1 MATWSVLCKSLLK
14 NAVEGGKA
22 AAPHIM
28 TFSKMALPHIKSAG
42 TAVVHTAKSGVKFA
56 AAHPKTGVA
65 GLAIALPIVG
75 YKKGLVN
82 FAAEKVFGK
91 GNEGKGLIEPAST
104 ALLGSHKDAY
114 GNEKPVS
121 EKTVDT
127 LLGDGTYSSLKT
139 GVGNV
144 GAEGAD
150 VALLGSHKDAYGNEK
165 PVSEKTVDTLLG
177 DGTYSSLKTG
187 VGNVGAEGA
196 DVYYRLKDT
205 IGNVGAE
212 GADVYHQLKGTL
224 GNVGSEAGNL
234 YYDGKEYVG
243 GMFNGNGMVNGNV
256 GAEGADVYHQL
267 KGTLGNV
274 GSEAGNLYYDGKEYV
289 GGMFNG
295 NGMVNHGNGYYD
307 PTTAQ
312 YPSMSAVQ
320 GVQGQSGMGGG
331 LMNNINSALSNVTGG
346 NISKMNHASLLL
358 ASYMMFG
365 RFGWLSKIAG
375 LALGG
380 MTMKNVNQ
388 RSVHNQEQQM
398 NLPMQA
404 AAAPQVATT
413 PAPEEEHSMTVHR
426 GR

>member
-1 MATWSVLCKSLLK
+1 MATWSALCKSLLK

-28 TFSKMALPHIKSAG
+28 TFSKMAFPYIKSG
-42 TAVVHTAKSGVKFA
+42 VKAVGSATKSGVKFA
-56 AAHPKTGVA
+56 VEHPK
-65 GLAIALPIVG
+65 LAAAMTAVALPIVG
-75 YKKGLVN
+75 YKKGLLT
-82 FAAEKVFGK
+82 FAKEKALGE
-91 GNEGKGLIEPAST
+91 EGSNKGLVDSAST
-104 ALLGSHKDAY
+104 LLLGSHKDAY
-114 GNEKPVS
+114 GNEKSVS

-127 LLGDGTYSSLKT
+127 LLGEGAYSSIK
-139 GVGNV
+139 
-144 GAEGAD
+144 A
-150 VALLGSHKDAYGNEK
+150 
-165 PVSEKTVDTLLG
+165 
-177 DGTYSSLKTG
+177 G

-196 DVYYRLKDT
+196 DVYYHLKDT
-205 IGNVGAE
+205 IGNVGTE
-212 GADVYHQLKGTL
+212 GANVY
-224 GNVGSEAGNL
+224 N
-234 YYDGKEYVG
+234 
-243 GMFNGNGMVNGNV
+243 
-256 GAEGADVYHQL
+256 QL

-320 GVQGQSGMGGG
+320 GVQGQAGMGGG
-331 LMNNINSALSNVTGG
+331 LMNNLNSALANVTGG
-346 NISKMNHASLLL
+346 NISKMNLASLLL

-365 RFGWLSKIAG
+365 RFGWFSKIAG

-388 RSVHNQEQQM
+388 RSVQVPQQM

-404 AAAPQVATT
+404 AVAPQVAAT
-413 PAPEEEHSMTVHR
+413 PAPEEDQSMTVHR
-426 GR
+426 RR

>member
-28 TFSKMALPHIKSAG
+28 TFSKMAFPYVKSAG
-42 TAVVHTAKSGVKFA
+42 TAVAHTAKSGIKFA
-56 AAHPKTGVA
+56 AAHPKTGVV
-65 GLAIALPIVG
+65 GLGIALPIVG

-82 FAAEKVFGK
+82 FATEKMFGK
-91 GNEGKGLIEPAST
+91 GNEGKGVIEPAST

-127 LLGDGTYSSLKT
+127 LLGDGAYSSLKT

-144 GAEGAD
+144 G
-150 VALLGSHKDAYGNEK
+150 S
-165 PVSEKTVDTLLG
+165 
-177 DGTYSSLKTG
+177 
-187 VGNVGAEGA
+187 EGA

-205 IGNVGAE
+205 IGNVGSE
-212 GADVYHQLKGTL
+212 GA
-224 GNVGSEAGNL
+224 N
-234 YYDGKEYVG
+234 
-243 GMFNGNGMVNGNV
+243 
-256 GAEGADVYHQL
+256 VYHQL

-320 GVQGQSGMGGG
+320 GVQGQAGMGGG
-331 LMNNINSALSNVTGG
+331 LMNNLNSALSNVTGG
-346 NISKMNHASLLL
+346 NISKMNLASLLL

-365 RFGWLSKIAG
+365 RFGWFSKIAG

-388 RSVHNQEQQM
+388 RSVQVPQQM

-404 AAAPQVATT
+404 AVAPQVAAT
-413 PAPEEEHSMTVHR
+413 PAQEEDNSMTVHR
-426 GR
+426 RR

>member
-28 TFSKMALPHIKSAG
+28 TFSQMAFPYVKSAG
-42 TAVVHTAKSGVKFA
+42 TTVAHTAKSGIKFA
-56 AAHPKTGVA
+56 AAHPKTGVV
-65 GLAIALPIVG
+65 GLGIALPIVG

-82 FAAEKVFGK
+82 FATEKMFGK
-91 GNEGKGLIEPAST
+91 GNEGKGVIEPAST

-127 LLGDGTYSSLKT
+127 LLGDG
-139 GVGNV
+139 
-144 GAEGAD
+144 A
-150 VALLGSHKDAYGNEK
+150 
-165 PVSEKTVDTLLG
+165 
-177 DGTYSSLKTG
+177 YSSLKTG

-212 GADVYHQLKGTL
+212 GA
-224 GNVGSEAGNL
+224 N
-234 YYDGKEYVG
+234 
-243 GMFNGNGMVNGNV
+243 
-256 GAEGADVYHQL
+256 VYHQL

-295 NGMVNHGNGYYD
+295 NGMVNHGSGYYD

-320 GVQGQSGMGGG
+320 GQAGMGGG
-331 LMNNINSALSNVTGG
+331 LMNNLNSALSNVTGG
-346 NISKMNHASLLL
+346 NISKMNLASLLL

-365 RFGWLSKIAG
+365 RFGWFSKIAG

-388 RSVHNQEQQM
+388 RSVQVPQQM

-404 AAAPQVATT
+404 AVAPQVAAT
-413 PAPEEEHSMTVHR
+413 PAQEEDNSMTVHR
-426 GR
+426 RR

>member
-28 TFSKMALPHIKSAG
+28 TFSKMAFPYVKSGVKAIG
-42 TAVVHTAKSGVKFA
+42 SATKSGVKFA
-56 AAHPKTGVA
+56 VEHPKSAAAMTAV
-65 GLAIALPIVG
+65 ALPIVG
-75 YKKGLVN
+75 YKKGLLT
-82 FAAEKVFGK
+82 FAKEKALGE
-91 GNEGKGLIEPAST
+91 EGTNKGLVDSVST
-104 ALLGSHKDAY
+104 LLLGSHKDAY
-114 GNEKPVS
+114 GNEKSVS

-127 LLGDGTYSSLKT
+127 LLGEGAYSSLKT
-139 GVGNV
+139 GV
-144 GAEGAD
+144 
-150 VALLGSHKDAYGNEK
+150 S
-165 PVSEKTVDTLLG
+165 
-177 DGTYSSLKTG
+177 
-187 VGNVGAEGA
+187 NVGAEGA

-205 IGNVGAE
+205 IGYVGAE

-224 GNVGSEAGNL
+224 GNVGSEAG
-234 YYDGKEYVG
+234 
-243 GMFNGNGMVNGNV
+243 
-256 GAEGADVYHQL
+256 
-267 KGTLGNV
+267 
-274 GSEAGNLYYDGKEYV
+274 SLYYDGKEYV

-320 GVQGQSGMGGG
+320 GVQGQAGMGGG
-331 LMNNINSALSNVTGG
+331 LMNNLNSALSNVTGG
-346 NISKMNHASLLL
+346 NISKMSLASLLL

-365 RFGWLSKIAG
+365 RFGWFSKIAG

-388 RSVHNQEQQM
+388 RSVQVPQQM

-404 AAAPQVATT
+404 AVAPQVAAT
-413 PAPEEEHSMTVHR
+413 PVQEEDHSMTVHR
-426 GR
+426 RR

>member
-22 AAPHIM
+22 AASHIM
-28 TFSKMALPHIKSAG
+28 TFSKMAFPYVKSG
-42 TAVVHTAKSGVKFA
+42 VKAVGSATKSGVKFA
-56 AAHPKTGVA
+56 VEHPKSAAAMSAV
-65 GLAIALPIVG
+65 ALPIVG
-75 YKKGLVN
+75 YKKGLLT
-82 FAAEKVFGK
+82 FAKEKALGE
-91 GNEGKGLIEPAST
+91 EGTNKGLVDSAST
-104 ALLGSHKDAY
+104 LLLGSHKDAY
-114 GNEKPVS
+114 GNEKSVS

-127 LLGDGTYSSLKT
+127 LLGEGAYSSIK
-139 GVGNV
+139 
-144 GAEGAD
+144 A
-150 VALLGSHKDAYGNEK
+150 
-165 PVSEKTVDTLLG
+165 
-177 DGTYSSLKTG
+177 G

-196 DVYYRLKDT
+196 DVYYHLKDT
-205 IGNVGAE
+205 IGNVGTE
-212 GADVYHQLKGTL
+212 GANVY
-224 GNVGSEAGNL
+224 N
-234 YYDGKEYVG
+234 
-243 GMFNGNGMVNGNV
+243 
-256 GAEGADVYHQL
+256 QL

-320 GVQGQSGMGGG
+320 GVQGQAGMGGG
-331 LMNNINSALSNVTGG
+331 LMNNLNSALSNVTGG
-346 NISKMNHASLLL
+346 NISKMNLASLLL

-365 RFGWLSKIAG
+365 RFGWFSKIAG

-388 RSVHNQEQQM
+388 RSVQVPQQM

-404 AAAPQVATT
+404 AVAPQVAAT
-413 PAPEEEHSMTVHR
+413 PATEEDHSMTVHR
-426 GR
+426 RR

>member
-28 TFSKMALPHIKSAG
+28 TFSKMAFPYVKSG
-42 TAVVHTAKSGVKFA
+42 VKAVGSATKSGVKFA
-56 AAHPKTGVA
+56 VEHPKSAAAMTAV
-65 GLAIALPIVG
+65 ALPIVG
-75 YKKGLVN
+75 YKKGLLT
-82 FAAEKVFGK
+82 FAKEKALGE
-91 GNEGKGLIEPAST
+91 EGTNKGLVDSVST
-104 ALLGSHKDAY
+104 LLLGSHKDAY
-114 GNEKPVS
+114 GNEKSVS

-127 LLGDGTYSSLKT
+127 LLG
-139 GVGNV
+139 
-144 GAEGAD
+144 EGA
-150 VALLGSHKDAYGNEK
+150 
-165 PVSEKTVDTLLG
+165 
-177 DGTYSSLKTG
+177 YSSLKTG

-224 GNVGSEAGNL
+224 GNVGSEAG
-234 YYDGKEYVG
+234 
-243 GMFNGNGMVNGNV
+243 
-256 GAEGADVYHQL
+256 
-267 KGTLGNV
+267 
-274 GSEAGNLYYDGKEYV
+274 SLYYDGKEYV

-320 GVQGQSGMGGG
+320 GVQGQAGMGGG
-331 LMNNINSALSNVTGG
+331 LMNNLNSALSNVTGG
-346 NISKMNHASLLL
+346 NISKMNLASLLL

-365 RFGWLSKIAG
+365 RFGWFSKIAG

-388 RSVHNQEQQM
+388 RSVQVPQQM

-404 AAAPQVATT
+404 AVAPQVAAT
-413 PAPEEEHSMTVHR
+413 PATEEDHSMTVHR
-426 GR
+426 RR

>member
-28 TFSKMALPHIKSAG
+28 TFSKMAFPYVKSGVKAIG
-42 TAVVHTAKSGVKFA
+42 SATKSGVKFA
-56 AAHPKTGVA
+56 VEHPKSAAAMTAV
-65 GLAIALPIVG
+65 ALPIVG
-75 YKKGLVN
+75 YKKGLLT
-82 FAAEKVFGK
+82 FAKEKALGE
-91 GNEGKGLIEPAST
+91 EGTNKGLVDSVST
-104 ALLGSHKDAY
+104 LLLGSHKDAY
-114 GNEKPVS
+114 GNEKSVS

-127 LLGDGTYSSLKT
+127 LLG
-139 GVGNV
+139 
-144 GAEGAD
+144 EGA
-150 VALLGSHKDAYGNEK
+150 
-165 PVSEKTVDTLLG
+165 
-177 DGTYSSLKTG
+177 YSSLKTG

-205 IGNVGAE
+205 IGYVGAE

-224 GNVGSEAGNL
+224 GNVGSEAG
-234 YYDGKEYVG
+234 
-243 GMFNGNGMVNGNV
+243 
-256 GAEGADVYHQL
+256 
-267 KGTLGNV
+267 
-274 GSEAGNLYYDGKEYV
+274 SLYYDGKEYV

-320 GVQGQSGMGGG
+320 GVQGQAGMGGG
-331 LMNNINSALSNVTGG
+331 LMNNLNSALSNVTGG
-346 NISKMNHASLLL
+346 NISKMNLASLLL

-365 RFGWLSKIAG
+365 RFGWFSKIAG

-388 RSVHNQEQQM
+388 RSVQVPQQM

-404 AAAPQVATT
+404 AVAPQVAAT
-413 PAPEEEHSMTVHR
+413 PAQVEVHSMTIHR
-426 GR
+426 RR

>member
-28 TFSKMALPHIKSAG
+28 TFSKMAFPYVKSAG
-42 TAVVHTAKSGVKFA
+42 TAVAHTAKSGIKFA
-56 AAHPKTGVA
+56 AAHPKTGVV
-65 GLAIALPIVG
+65 GLGIALPIVG

-82 FAAEKVFGK
+82 FATEKMFGK
-91 GNEGKGLIEPAST
+91 GNEGKGVIEPAST

-127 LLGDGTYSSLKT
+127 LLGDGAYSSLKT

-144 GAEGAD
+144 G
-150 VALLGSHKDAYGNEK
+150 S
-165 PVSEKTVDTLLG
+165 
-177 DGTYSSLKTG
+177 
-187 VGNVGAEGA
+187 EGA

-205 IGNVGAE
+205 I
-212 GADVYHQLKGTL
+212 
-224 GNVGSEAGNL
+224 
-234 YYDGKEYVG
+234 
-243 GMFNGNGMVNGNV
+243 
-256 GAEGADVYHQL
+256 
-267 KGTLGNV
+267 GNV

-320 GVQGQSGMGGG
+320 GVQGQAGMGGG
-331 LMNNINSALSNVTGG
+331 LMNNLNSALSNVTGG
-346 NISKMNHASLLL
+346 NISKMNLASLLL

-365 RFGWLSKIAG
+365 RFGWFSKIAG

-388 RSVHNQEQQM
+388 RSVQVPQQM

-404 AAAPQVATT
+404 AVAPQVAAT
-413 PAPEEEHSMTVHR
+413 PAQEEDNSMTVHR
-426 GR
+426 RR

>member
-28 TFSKMALPHIKSAG
+28 TFSKMAFPYVKSGVKAIG
-42 TAVVHTAKSGVKFA
+42 SATISGVKFA
-56 AAHPKTGVA
+56 VEHPKSAAAMTAV
-65 GLAIALPIVG
+65 ALPIVG
-75 YKKGLVN
+75 YKKGLLT
-82 FAAEKVFGK
+82 FAKEKALGE
-91 GNEGKGLIEPAST
+91 EGTNKGLVDSVST
-104 ALLGSHKDAY
+104 LLLGSHKDAY
-114 GNEKPVS
+114 GNEKSVS

-127 LLGDGTYSSLKT
+127 LLG
-139 GVGNV
+139 
-144 GAEGAD
+144 EGA
-150 VALLGSHKDAYGNEK
+150 
-165 PVSEKTVDTLLG
+165 
-177 DGTYSSLKTG
+177 YSSLKTG

-205 IGNVGAE
+205 IGYVGAE

-224 GNVGSEAGNL
+224 GNVGSEAG
-234 YYDGKEYVG
+234 
-243 GMFNGNGMVNGNV
+243 
-256 GAEGADVYHQL
+256 
-267 KGTLGNV
+267 
-274 GSEAGNLYYDGKEYV
+274 SLYYDGKEYV

-312 YPSMSAVQ
+312 YPSMPAVQ
-320 GVQGQSGMGGG
+320 GVQGQAGMGGG
-331 LMNNINSALSNVTGG
+331 LMNNLNSALSNVTGG
-346 NISKMNHASLLL
+346 NISKMNLASLLL

-365 RFGWLSKIAG
+365 RFGWFSKIAG

-388 RSVHNQEQQM
+388 RSVQVPQQM

-404 AAAPQVATT
+404 AVAPQVAAT
-413 PAPEEEHSMTVHR
+413 PAQEEDHSMTVHR
-426 GR
+426 RR